1 MSSGDV
7 GERLAQQLE
16 FLVEIDKAKGILRRS
31 YLMDQSRREN
41 DAEHS
46 WHIAL
51 MALVLCEHA
60 AESVEVA
67 RVVKML
73 LVHDLVEIDAGDIAV
88 YHLDEENE
96 RKKAE
101 QEQAAADRIFGL
113 LPAEQ
118 GAEFRALWEEFE
130 ARETPEARFARALD
144 RLQPMLQNYHTAG
157 RTWREVGVGA
167 DRVLALNQ
175 PILADGAPALEQCA
189 LRMLADAVEKGYLP
203 AKSGEKG

>member
-60 AESVEVA
+60 AEPVDVT

-88 YHLDEENE
+88 YDLDEENQR
-96 RKKAE
+96 RKDE

-144 RLQPMLQNYHTAG
+144 RFQPMLQNYHTAG
-157 RTWREVGVGA
+157 RTWQEVGVGA
-167 DRVLALNQ
+167 DRVVALNQ
-175 PILADGAPALEQCA
+175 PILADGAPALEQYA

-203 AKSGEKG
+203 AEAGEQG